1 MTALTTRFLHTSDL
15 QLGMT
20 RWFLQETE
28 DAQALFDAARV
39 EAITRLGEKAIEYQ
53 CDFIIVAGDVFEHNS
68 ISAKTRERALA
79 ALAAL
84 PVDVYLLPGNHD
96 PLTADSIFY
105 RAESHPRIHVFTD
118 STPIEVAPGVELI
131 GAPWHSK
138 TPSCDL
144 VSHAIAGLEPAAT
157 IRMDI
162 IDRDTVETAIRGGT
176 IDYLALGDTHSAM
189 SLSDTGAIWFSGAP
203 EVTAFRELPSGQG
216 ENNSG
221 KALIV
226 DVTKTAAAQAE
237 VTVTE
242 TQIGTWRFDAISADV
257 NSLDDVR
264 DFITQLDAYPR
275 KDRTVIKYSLVGAVD
290 LATRQHLES
299 ELARL
304 RPLFAHLY
312 PRTRTMNL
320 TTAATDVDIADLD
333 LSGFVLAAAQ
343 ELATDTDPVASD
355 ALNLLFQLHNEV

>member
-1 MTALTTRFLHTSDL
+1 
-15 QLGMT
+15 
-20 RWFLQETE
+20 
-28 DAQALFDAARV
+28 
-39 EAITRLGEKAIEYQ
+39 
-53 CDFIIVAGDVFEHNS
+53 
-68 ISAKTRERALA
+68 
-79 ALAAL
+79 
-84 PVDVYLLPGNHD
+84 
-96 PLTADSIFY
+96 
-105 RAESHPRIHVFTD
+105 
-118 STPIEVAPGVELI
+118 
-131 GAPWHSK
+131 
-138 TPSCDL
+138 
-144 VSHAIAGLEPAAT
+144 
-157 IRMDI
+157 
-162 IDRDTVETAIRGGT
+162 
-176 IDYLALGDTHSAM
+176 M

-226 DVTKTAAAQAE
+226 DITKSAAAQAE

-290 LATRQHLES
+290 LATRQHLEA

>member
-39 EAITRLGEKAIEYQ
+39 EAITRLGEKIIEYQ

-68 ISAKTRERALA
+68 ISTKTRERALA

-144 VSHAIAGLEPAAT
+144 VSNAIADLEPAAT
-157 IRMDI
+157 IRIVVGHGQLDNRSNDIRMDI

-226 DVTKTAAAQAE
+226 DIAKSAAAQAE
-237 VTVTE
+237 V
-242 TQIGTWRFDAISADV
+242 
-257 NSLDDVR
+257 R
-264 DFITQLDAYPR
+264 DFITQWDAYPR

-290 LATRQHLES
+290 LATRQHLEA

>member
-157 IRMDI
+157 IRIVVGHGQLDNRSNDIRMDI
-162 IDRDTVETAIRGGT
+162 IDRDTVEAAIRGGT
-176 IDYLALGDTHSAM
+176 IDYLALGDTHSAI

-226 DVTKTAAAQAE
+226 DIAKSAAA
-237 VTVTE
+237 
-242 TQIGTWRFDAISADV
+242 
-257 NSLDDVR
+257 
-264 DFITQLDAYPR
+264 
-275 KDRTVIKYSLVGAVD
+275 
-290 LATRQHLES
+290 
-299 ELARL
+299 
-304 RPLFAHLY
+304 
-312 PRTRTMNL
+312 
-320 TTAATDVDIADLD
+320 
-333 LSGFVLAAAQ
+333 
-343 ELATDTDPVASD
+343 
-355 ALNLLFQLHNEV
+355 